1 MSQTLD
7 PEKGGLLSPSTQG
20 KHKRLIMGYDV
31 KVVAITL
38 TYVLFSSMMLICNK
52 AAIRALPAPA
62 TLLGVQVG
70 ASCII
75 IKTLHMLGFLH
86 AEPLTV
92 SMVSRMWI
100 VPASFLC
107 LIFSNAKSLQYT
119 NVETVIAFRTLTTF
133 GVAYGDYRL
142 YGGNFHRHALLGLAM
157 IVFGAVGYMSADAEF
172 RVDGYFWV
180 SMYTLVMIGEPLLVK
195 GVINSVNMGSWGRSY
210 YNNAL
215 IFLPLCTI
223 ALVSGETTK
232 LREMVDG
239 GDADV
244 AVAAASGVAGS
255 MSIAFW
261 WTVSCVM
268 GTGISFVGFA
278 FRESVDATSYTVT
291 GNVNKLATITVNL
304 LIWDA
309 HATKT
314 GIFFLLVALSGGIL
328 YTRAKGY
335 RTAKDGGGGGGKD
348 GGKDGGS
355 DAAGAGK

>member
-1 MSQTLD
+1 MSAAPD
-7 PEKGGLLSPSTQG
+7 PEQG
-20 KHKRLIMGYDV
+20 NVGIAAVDSQSKTSKRLIMGYDV

-70 ASCII
+70 ASCVI

-86 AEPLTV
+86 AEPLTW
-92 SMVSRMWI
+92 SMISRMWI

-142 YGGNFHRHALLGLAM
+142 YGGHFHRHALIGLGM
-157 IVFGAVGYMSADAEF
+157 IVVGAVGYMASDAEF

-180 SMYTLVMIGEPLLVK
+180 SVYTAVMIVEPLLVK

-223 ALVSGETTK
+223 ALISGETAKFQAMT
-232 LREMVDG
+232 DG
-239 GDADV
+239 SSGAG
-244 AVAAASGVAGS
+244 AAASSGVAGT

-261 WTVSCVM
+261 WTISCVM

-309 HATKT
+309 HATPT
-314 GIFFLLVALSGGIL
+314 GIIFLLTALSGGIL
-328 YTRAKGY
+328 YGRAKGY
-335 RTAKDGGGGGGKD
+335 RRDGDSGKD
-348 GGKDGGS
+348 KE
-355 DAAGAGK
+355 AAVPLVK